1 MTGVEEGKGGGGD
14 NDVSAT
20 DKVVQQN
27 GAPEKAPVVTGT
39 NMETLPRPG
48 KQVSLTL
55 SYIHIHI
62 YVYLNTQHYTFLH
75 CRKKKI
81 IIISMIN
88 MFITRYTDDVIEIFE
103 FKNIL
108 MIPSC

>member
-1 MTGVEEGKGGGGD
+1 MTGVVEGKGGGGD

-48 KQVSLTL
+48 KQVNLI
-55 SYIHIHI
+55 SYFFTDLYFIIVHH
-62 YVYLNTQHYTFLH
+62 FSMF
-75 CRKKKI
+75 RKNK
-81 IIISMIN
+81 
-88 MFITRYTDDVIEIFE
+88 Y
-103 FKNIL
+103 
-108 MIPSC
+108 